1 MSKKTNFI
9 LGLASSIFI
18 AIGSVTAFNTLNSPY
33 VGIAIASIGAIGL
46 AVREYIKENPSE

>member
-18 AIGSVTAFNTLNSPY
+18 AIGSVTAFNTLNNPI
-33 VGIAIASIGAIGL
+33 VGIIIASIGAVGL
-46 AVREYIKENPSE
+46 AVREYIKSDPLE